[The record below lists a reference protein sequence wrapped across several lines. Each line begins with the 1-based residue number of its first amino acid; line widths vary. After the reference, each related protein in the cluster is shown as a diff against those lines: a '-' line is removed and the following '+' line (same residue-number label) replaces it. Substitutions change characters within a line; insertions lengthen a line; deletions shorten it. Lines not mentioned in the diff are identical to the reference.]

1 MPSRCAPPPGWA
13 SGLTSAFSCCR
24 TERGTTRI
32 SAPRGSMATV
42 TELLQPVELDLETLL
57 GDLRNLIGAG
67 HPILQAAAEHLFSAG
82 GKRLRPGIVLLI
94 SRALAADGEL
104 TPRHRRLAEIT
115 EVIHTASLV
124 HDDVVDE
131 ASTRRGVDTV
141 HSRFDA
147 RVAVLAGD
155 FLFAQASWHLA
166 NLDDLDVVKLLSR
179 VIMDLA
185 DGEVKQGLYRF
196 DTSQSFE
203 TYFEKSYCKTASLIA
218 NSSRAAGVLSECNP
232 QQLDSLY
239 QFGRQLGLAFQ
250 VVDDILDFTGS
261 DQQLGKPAASDLA
274 SGYLT
279 APTFYALEEH
289 PSLQPLIDRQFS
301 EPGDLDKAL
310 EMVRASKAIER
321 TRELAETF
329 ARESREAIAWLPES
343 AAQRALMD
351 LPDFVLSRLY

>member
-1 MPSRCAPPPGWA
+1 MS
-13 SGLTSAFSCCR
+13 
-24 TERGTTRI
+24 
-32 SAPRGSMATV
+32 TV
-42 TELLQPVELDLETLL
+42 TELLQPVENDLETLL
-57 GDLRNLIGAG
+57 GDLRSLIGAG

-82 GKRLRPGIVLLI
+82 GKRLRPGIVLLL
-94 SRALAADGEL
+94 SRALSDKGEL
-104 TPRHRRLAEIT
+104 SPRHRRLAEIT
-115 EVIHTASLV
+115 EMIHTASLV

-166 NLDDLDVVKLLSR
+166 NLDDLEVVKLLSR

-185 DGEVKQGLYRF
+185 DGEIKQGLYRF
-196 DTSQSFE
+196 DTAQTFE
-203 TYFEKSYCKTASLIA
+203 TYLEKSYCKTASLIA
-218 NSSRAAGVLSECNP
+218 NSCRAAGVLSGCSP
-232 QQLDSLY
+232 LQLDNLY

-279 APTFYALEEH
+279 APTFYAL
-289 PSLQPLIDRQFS
+289 
-301 EPGDLDKAL
+301 
-310 EMVRASKAIER
+310 
-321 TRELAETF
+321 
-329 ARESREAIAWLPES
+329 
-343 AAQRALMD
+343 
-351 LPDFVLSRLY
+351 